1 MDDTTP
7 DAVDPP
13 VLGAPA
19 GAVAGRSGGSW
30 VAVRMAVA
38 NLLGYSLNLVASR
51 LLGPIGFGALGAL
64 LGVVLIGNVAALG
77 LQTVAARVLAGT
89 AGRSEP
95 SRHGC
100 TDSLSSAQAGRRP
113 DPRLGTGARRTCCT

>member
-51 LLGPIGFGALGAL
+51 LLGPIGFGALAAL

-89 AGRSEP
+89 RWSFGAEEARLYRLALVSAGW
-95 SRHGC
+95 
-100 TDSLSSAQAGRRP
+100 SAP
-113 DPRLGTGARRTCCT
+113 